1 VSELPRNIPSREP
14 YGTVA
19 LDELENPAATGVSL
33 WWLGNG
39 GFAINWMGR
48 VIFIDPVI
56 ELKDDADPMTSEID
70 LPLRGPLPLRAR
82 DVRRADLALLS
93 HDHGDHMGPRTT
105 RELVARTEAL
115 FIGTERTVKT
125 AREYGLG
132 PDRLQTARYDEPIE
146 VGDMTITPTAARH
159 AEPESP
165 AFPGEGVRGEC
176 CGFILRAGGLSLWH
190 PCDTDVLEE
199 HLSVPDIDVLILPI
213 APHNLGTEGS
223 IRLAA
228 STGARHLIPCHY
240 GTYDSDLFW
249 CVGDPDA
256 VAAGVEDAERRY
268 HVVAIGGKFVVPGV
282 G

>member
-1 VSELPRNIPSREP
+1 MTELPRNVPSREP
-14 YGTVA
+14 YGKVMV
-19 LDELENPAATGVSL
+19 DELDDPNAAGVSL

-56 ELKDDADPMTSEID
+56 EPKDDSDPTISEID

-82 DVRRADLALLS
+82 DVRQVDLVLLS

-105 RELVARTEAL
+105 RQLAAGTDAV
-115 FIGTERTVKT
+115 FVGTERTVET
-125 AREYGLG
+125 ARGFG
-132 PDRLQTARYDEPIE
+132 IAADRLRTARYDEPIDI
-146 VGDMTITPTAARH
+146 GDMTITPTVARH

-165 AFPGEGVRGEC
+165 AFAGTGVRGEC

-199 HLSVPDIDVLILPI
+199 HLLVTGIDVLILPI

-249 CVGDPDA
+249 CIGDPEA
-256 VAAGVEDAERRY
+256 VADGIEDAENRC
-268 HVVAIGGKFVVPGV
+268 HIVAIGEKFVVPGIA
-282 G
+282 